1 MYALVAL
8 EGGVGDGDGDEQMDE
23 FEESMG
29 DDADE
34 DEDVEC
40 GDERLDAK
48 RDTFGF
54 AFDEEEGG
62 GRGGGGGDDFIMDD
76 VRDAIDA
83 SNSLFM
89 FISS

>member
-1 MYALVAL
+1 M
-8 EGGVGDGDGDEQMDE
+8 GGVGDGDGDEQMDE

-29 DDADE
+29 DEAADDD

-54 AFDEEEGG
+54 GFDEGG
-62 GRGGGGGDDFIMDD
+62 GRDDDGGGDDFIMDD

-89 FISS
+89 FMSS

>member
-1 MYALVAL
+1 M
-8 EGGVGDGDGDEQMDE
+8 GGVGDGDGDEQMDE

-29 DDADE
+29 DEADD

-62 GRGGGGGDDFIMDD
+62 GGGGGRDDGGGDDFIMDD
-76 VRDAIDA
+76 ARDAIDA

>member
-1 MYALVAL
+1 M
-8 EGGVGDGDGDEQMDE
+8 GGVGDGDGDEQMDE
-23 FEESMG
+23 FEESTG
-29 DDADE
+29 DEAADD

-54 AFDEEEGG
+54 AFDEG
-62 GRGGGGGDDFIMDD
+62 GRDDDGGGDDFIMDD

>member
-1 MYALVAL
+1 M
-8 EGGVGDGDGDEQMDE
+8 GGVGDGDGDEQMDE

-29 DDADE
+29 DDADDDD

-54 AFDEEEGG
+54 AFDEG
-62 GRGGGGGDDFIMDD
+62 GRGGGWGGGGDDFKMDD
-76 VRDAIDA
+76 VSDAIDA